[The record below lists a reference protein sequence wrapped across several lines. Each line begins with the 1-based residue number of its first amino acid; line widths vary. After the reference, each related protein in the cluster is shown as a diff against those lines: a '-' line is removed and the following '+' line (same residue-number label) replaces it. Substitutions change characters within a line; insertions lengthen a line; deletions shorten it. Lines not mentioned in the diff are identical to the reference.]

1 MNRRRMAVRVAS
13 MYMSAAK
20 PAPLPPEVVESAFQ
34 AASRLSQVDPEIAK
48 VLSVTGDGGRDK
60 ISVKK
65 KSGIKASKLSASQ
78 TTMVPAKSVGMA
90 LAILDGKMDDDI
102 GAIISKDGF
111 IMDGHHRWSALILAK
126 GAKATVGGYVAD
138 LEGENLVRVLNILTK
153 GKFGIQHGN
162 AGKGNINSYTVE
174 NVTALLEDA
183 VTNGTEFFKA
193 EQVKEILTKNFGT
206 VREAI
211 STIAGNTRFINK
223 KVAPWA
229 VDRVDMPVIDPQN
242 LPEATK
248 VLNKGEADWRVASHR
263 TAKLTARHIKILEA
277 NRNSLFGIFL
287 YDDLPPAIARALESV
302 KFTETLESDVERWLA
317 DNNM

>member
-13 MYMSAAK
+13 MYMSAAAPK
-20 PAPLPPEVVESAFQ
+20 PLPPEVVQSAFQ

-48 VLSVTGDGGRDK
+48 VLVVTGDKRDDK

-65 KSGIKASKLSASQ
+65 KSGIKASKLTGSQ
-78 TTMVPAKSVGMA
+78 TTMKPIKSVGMA
-90 LAILDGKMDDDI
+90 ISILDGKLNDDI

-138 LEGENLVRVLNILTK
+138 LEGQSLVRVLNILTK
-153 GKFGIQHGN
+153 GAFN
-162 AGKGNINSYTVE
+162 ENGKGGDGDLNSYTVE
-174 NVTALLEDA
+174 NIASLVEKATKE
-183 VTNGTEFFKA
+183 GTEYYKP
-193 EQVKEILTKNFGT
+193 EQVQEILTRNFGS
-206 VREAI
+206 VRKGI
-211 STIAGNTRFINK
+211 TTIAGNSQYINK
-223 KVAPWA
+223 KIAPWA
-229 VDRVDMPVIDPQN
+229 VDRRDMPVVEGGNVDIAKDM
-242 LPEATK
+242 
-248 VLNKGEADWRVASHR
+248 LNKGEVEWRVASHR